1 MDKVTFENFYM
12 CTFDFTI
19 WCNFLQVDDTPT
31 FEENDSKNVS
41 DFHDHILGILHN
53 LLRTDVVINADDSIK
68 NEIDEI
74 QLVVLM
80 HRDKFSGKVLQQ
92 KLVEEAAIGA
102 GDIQNR
108 LTDLLRDIDAL
119 SENRNNQ
126 Q

>member
-1 MDKVTFENFYM
+1 M
-12 CTFDFTI
+12 
-19 WCNFLQVDDTPT
+19 
-31 FEENDSKNVS
+31 
-41 DFHDHILGILHN
+41 
-53 LLRTDVVINADDSIK
+53 LRTDVVINADDSIK

-102 GDIQNR
+102 GNIQNR

-119 SENRNNQ
+119 SEKRSNQ
-126 Q
+126 QE